1 MTDLKDIFESN
12 RAWAART
19 AESDPD
25 FFPRLSAQ
33 QKPNLLWIGCA
44 DSRVPA
50 TEICGLPPGAIFVH
64 RNIANVV
71 VHTDMN
77 CLSVMQYAVEILK
90 VEDIIVCGHYGC
102 GGVGAALHHK
112 PLGLIDNW
120 LRNIKDVYENRQAAF
135 LAMDADRRSDRLCEL
150 NVVAQVANACHTT
163 IVQDAWRRGQD
174 LTVHGFI
181 YSLKDGLLRDLDV
194 SICSPDQLSDI
205 YRME

>member
-1 MTDLKDIFESN
+1 
-12 RAWAART
+12 
-19 AESDPD
+19 
-25 FFPRLSAQ
+25 
-33 QKPNLLWIGCA
+33 
-44 DSRVPA
+44 
-50 TEICGLPPGAIFVH
+50 
-64 RNIANVV
+64 
-71 VHTDMN
+71 MN

-102 GGVGAALHHK
+102 GGVGAALNHK

-135 LAMDADRRSDRLCEL
+135 LAMDADHRSDRLCEL

-181 YSLKDGLLRDLDV
+181 YSLKDGLLKDLDV
-194 SICSPDQLSDI
+194 SIRSPDQLSDI